1 VKDDI
6 AAPSAPGGP
15 AVAFIMGPDD
25 TEVELVE
32 IKTQT
37 IPISLH
43 HIHFFNPKNTDMQ
56 AWYVK
61 VFSAKPGIGGGGA
74 FPAATLPGI
83 ALTPSMQAAV
93 GTLGRSIDH
102 IGFEVKNLEQF
113 CRTRGIKPTVAYH
126 RVPALGLG
134 VAFITDPWGTYI
146 ELTEGLEKVS

>member
-83 ALTPSMQAAV
+83 ALNFSPSMQAAV

-113 CRTRGIKPTVAYH
+113 CRTLEAGGIKPTVAGH

-134 VAFITDPWGTYI
+134 VAFITDHGART
-146 ELTEGLEKVS
+146 SS